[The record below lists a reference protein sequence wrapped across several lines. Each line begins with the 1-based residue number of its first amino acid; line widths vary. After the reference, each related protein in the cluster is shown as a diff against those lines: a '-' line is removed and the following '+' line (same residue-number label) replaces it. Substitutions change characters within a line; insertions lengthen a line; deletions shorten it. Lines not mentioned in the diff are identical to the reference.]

1 MWAPARIRSR
11 TISQNPSWAARNKA
25 PVPVFLWWSIY
36 YFNWFKIGK
45 EFKIFTFRR
54 CEGLAPC
61 RSSSRQHSKCPAA
74 AVIINGVVPSWIK
87 EKHNKSAVLHVLSVI
102 IQKRKLLSNGYISL
116 LLYRPTFSRGSYIII
131 QRDRPFV
138 FSHLLHLFFSS
149 HFIRQGSLL
158 IVGLSTHFNGV
169 VRFFFIIY
177 IIIYTLLTG
186 TSYDFVF
193 FPCSSHWKFPVIIP
207 ALIKKWILKIVLIF
221 LWHASIAA
229 LSHELTSAPLSS
241 TRWSTHCS
249 RSIYYA
255 AECVDKAHT

>member
-54 CEGLAPC
+54 WEGLAPC

-138 FSHLLHLFFSS
+138 FSHLLHLFFFFSFYTTRLTAYCRAFDTLQWCRS
-149 HFIRQGSLL
+149 
-158 IVGLSTHFNGV
+158 
-169 VRFFFIIY
+169 FFFYYLYNNIY
-177 IIIYTLLTG
+177 VADRYFLRLC
-186 TSYDFVF
+186 F
-193 FPCSSHWKFPVIIP
+193 FS
-207 ALIKKWILKIVLIF
+207 L
-221 LWHASIAA
+221 
-229 LSHELTSAPLSS
+229 
-241 TRWSTHCS
+241 
-249 RSIYYA
+249 
-255 AECVDKAHT
+255 